1 MQQAYI
7 VSTAR
12 TPIGRFGGSLKDFSP
27 SDLGAHVMK
36 AILERADIP
45 GEALD
50 MYIFGN
56 ILRAGHGQLIP
67 RQAAIKAGI
76 PQSVDGYALDM
87 VCSSGMMAVMNAAMM
102 IKCGQADLVMAGGM
116 ESMSQAG
123 FFLSHRARWG
133 YKFLLGR
140 PEQLQDILEHDGL
153 TDPIE
158 DEGMGSETERLAAEY
173 GVTREELDD
182 VAYFSHMRAAEATE
196 KGIFKQEIVPV
207 EIKTRKG
214 TTVLDRD
221 EGIRPD
227 TTPESLARLRPA
239 FAPDGVLTAGNASQI
254 SDGAT
259 ALLIAGDK
267 AIERYS
273 LTPMARIVGGSWSA
287 GDSWRFVEAPIPAVR
302 KLVAEHDLDVSDF
315 DLVEN
320 NEAFAVNT
328 VLMHKELGV
337 PTEKMNIYG
346 SGIALGHPIGSTGAR
361 IITTLLTGLQNENG
375 KLGLASL
382 CHGTGGGTAVAVEF
396 L

>member
-1 MQQAYI
+1 
-7 VSTAR
+7 
-12 TPIGRFGGSLKDFSP
+12 
-27 SDLGAHVMK
+27 
-36 AILERADIP
+36 
-45 GEALD
+45 
-50 MYIFGN
+50 
-56 ILRAGHGQLIP
+56 
-67 RQAAIKAGI
+67 
-76 PQSVDGYALDM
+76 
-87 VCSSGMMAVMNAAMM
+87 
-102 IKCGQADLVMAGGM
+102 MAGGM

-133 YKFLLGR
+133 YKFLMGR

-158 DEGMGSETERLAAEY
+158 DEGMGNETERLAEEY
-173 GVTREELDD
+173 GVTREELDE
-182 VAYFSHMRAAEATE
+182 VAYYSHMRAAEATE
-196 KGIFKQEIVPV
+196 KGIFEQEIVPV
-207 EIKTRKG
+207 EIRSRKG

-259 ALLIAGDK
+259 ALLIAGEQ
-267 AIERYS
+267 AIEQHN
-273 LTPMARIVGGSWSA
+273 LTPIARIVGGTWAA

-302 KLVAEHDLDVSDF
+302 KLVAQHDLAVSDF

-328 VLMHKELGV
+328 VLMNRELGV

-346 SGIALGHPIGSTGAR
+346 SGISLGHPIGSTGAR
-361 IITTLLTGLQNENG
+361 IIATLLTGLQNENG

-382 CHGTGGGTAVAVEF
+382 CHGMGGGTAIAVET